1 MESEETISQKE
12 KIFDLK
18 QKPFGLSYQDYVIAW
33 WKWLIS
39 IPKDRNPDPDNTGE
53 RSAEGQ
59 DPKFPVFFLSSGNP
73 DNKIQRK
80 CEIPS
85 NKGIFIPIMPVE
97 VSDKEVDE
105 IKNMKS
111 KLSIIDYMKRKA
123 KKDQDGVT
131 ELYLKIDEDEYQLE
145 TLRKFRINQTYVFD
159 VIFPSNNI
167 YDREPGPSKAVAD
180 GHYIIINPLSKGEHR
195 IKWISEATCK
205 NNEKDINDPQCID
218 DNFKQDIEYIITV
231 R

>member
-18 QKPFGLSYQDYVIAW
+18 QKPFGFSYQDYVIAW

-53 RSAEGQ
+53 RSTEGQ
-59 DPKFPVFFLSSGNP
+59 DPNFPVFFLSSGNP
-73 DNKIQRK
+73 DLKVQRK
-80 CEIPS
+80 CQIPS

-105 IKNMKS
+105 LKNMKS
-111 KLSIIDYMKRKA
+111 KLPIIDYMKRKA

-145 TLRKFRINQTYVFD
+145 TLRKFRINQTDVFD

-167 YDREPGPSKAVAD
+167 YGTEPGPSKAVAD
-180 GHYIIINPLSKGEHR
+180 GHYIIINPLSEGEHR
-195 IKWISEATCK
+195 IKWRSEAICK
-205 NNEKDINDPQCID
+205 NNENDANDPQCID